1 MTENDKKRQVCFRL
15 EESVVKEMERIK
27 DMTGMPLSK
36 QVELKMK
43 GYKICKE

>member
-1 MTENDKKRQVCFRL
+1 MTDNDKKRQVCIRL
-15 EESVVKEMERIK
+15 DESVVKEMERIRDK
-27 DMTGMPLSK
+27 TGMPVSK